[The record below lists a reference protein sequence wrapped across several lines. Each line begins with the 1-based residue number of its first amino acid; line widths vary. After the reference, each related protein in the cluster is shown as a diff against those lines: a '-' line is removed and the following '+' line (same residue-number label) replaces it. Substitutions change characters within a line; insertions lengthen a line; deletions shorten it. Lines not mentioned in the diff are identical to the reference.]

1 MDVKQEIWDFLP
13 SHQTPGFVESLYSL
27 AHYLKVWAGEK
38 ELYAKTVSLRNTLF
52 INMENLGGNKGEKKI
67 PFCLFAQG
75 RLEKKEKILIKSRKD
90 SVILE
95 KRSIKP

>member
-1 MDVKQEIWDFLP
+1 
-13 SHQTPGFVESLYSL
+13 
-27 AHYLKVWAGEK
+27 
-38 ELYAKTVSLRNTLF
+38 
-52 INMENLGGNKGEKKI
+52 MENLGGNKGEKKI

-95 KRSIKP
+95 KRSIKPWVFTLLSKLFVFMLSENVLGVQWKLS